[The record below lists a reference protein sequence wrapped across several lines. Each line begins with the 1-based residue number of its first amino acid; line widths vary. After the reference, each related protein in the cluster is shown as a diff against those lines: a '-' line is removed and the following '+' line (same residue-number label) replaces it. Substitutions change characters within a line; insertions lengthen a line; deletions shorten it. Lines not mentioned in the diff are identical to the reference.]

1 MHILVVDDYQENRY
15 LLEVLLKGHGHRVSS
30 ANNGAQALEQL
41 TTGEFDLIISD
52 ILMPVMDG
60 YQLCLKCKT
69 DERLKHIPFIF
80 YTATYI
86 EKQDEDLAL
95 KLGADRFIRKPA
107 DPDEFMNIINGVIDE
122 ATSPKDKGK
131 SLSLDGG
138 ILQTYIDRVVKKLD
152 KKIMQLEDEIVRRR
166 AAEQAMSES
175 EEKYRSLVET
185 GGAGIATIDL
195 DSKFTFV
202 NNKMCLMLGYSREEL
217 LDKPFVRLVKPE
229 DLPVLETFLNITG
242 TGSTKTAIEFRVIHK
257 SGLIIWLYTNP
268 TPMIINKNVVGF
280 NAVVHDITALK
291 QTEAELQKSLISLKK
306 TLNDTVSAMAKIL
319 ELKDPYTSGHQ
330 VRTAKLA
337 TAIAKKMHLPDEQ
350 VNTIETSTS
359 IHDVGKLYVPSDI
372 LSKPGKLSDIEFKLI
387 QAHPQGGYEILKG
400 IEFNAPIAQI
410 VLQHHERADGSGYP
424 QGLKGGEIL
433 LEAKILAV
441 ADVVEAMSSYRP
453 YRPSMGVD
461 KALEEIKSNRGIKY
475 DETAVDVCI
484 ELFTKDGFTFPPV
497 S

>member
-1 MHILVVDDYQENRY
+1 
-15 LLEVLLKGHGHRVSS
+15 
-30 ANNGAQALEQL
+30 
-41 TTGEFDLIISD
+41 
-52 ILMPVMDG
+52 
-60 YQLCLKCKT
+60 
-69 DERLKHIPFIF
+69 
-80 YTATYI
+80 
-86 EKQDEDLAL
+86 
-95 KLGADRFIRKPA
+95 
-107 DPDEFMNIINGVIDE
+107 
-122 ATSPKDKGK
+122 
-131 SLSLDGG
+131 
-138 ILQTYIDRVVKKLD
+138 
-152 KKIMQLEDEIVRRR
+152 
-166 AAEQAMSES
+166 MSES

-291 QTEAELQKSLISLKK
+291 QTEAELQKSLTSLKK

-350 VNTIETSTS
+350 VSTIETSTS
-359 IHDVGKLYVPSDI
+359 IHDIGKLHVPSDI

-424 QGLKGGEIL
+424 HGLKSGEIL

-441 ADVVEAMSSYRP
+441 ADVMEAMSSYRP
-453 YRPSMGVD
+453 YRPSLGVD
-461 KALEEIKSNRGIKY
+461 KALEEIKSNRGNKY
-475 DETAVDVCI
+475 DETTVDACI